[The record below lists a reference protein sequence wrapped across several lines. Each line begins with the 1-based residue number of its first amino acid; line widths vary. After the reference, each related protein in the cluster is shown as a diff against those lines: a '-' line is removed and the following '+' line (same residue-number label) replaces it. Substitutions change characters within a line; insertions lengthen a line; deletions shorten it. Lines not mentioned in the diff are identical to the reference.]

1 MSEIPLARTMRD
13 GDRALSSDAPAW
25 NRTVDHAGPPVEHLQ
40 VQTDR
45 PGRRTLSDVHSLCF
59 LFLSRP
65 GRARP
70 KKAPKL
76 TKTGVPK
83 SGFFSAETRVAEM
96 AGRAGPGRAGSG
108 RDDSIFRTHSQQR
121 ARAPRKPLAPGALLP
136 TLLLA
141 HCSRPTVAHFGLLP
155 FHSQSPPLSSY

>member
-40 VQTDR
+40 VQTLDQDGEHFLMFIR
-45 PGRRTLSDVHSLCF
+45 SVFYFCPGRAG
-59 LFLSRP
+59 P

-96 AGRAGPGRAGSG
+96 AGRAGSGRVGPGRAGSG
-108 RDDSIFRTHSQQR
+108 RFDSIFPTHSQQL
-121 ARAPRKPLAPGALLP
+121 ARASREPHLMFIYLPLS
-136 TLLLA
+136 TLVYGHTQLVA
-141 HCSRPTVAHFGLLP
+141 VAH
-155 FHSQSPPLSSY
+155 SYIIT

>member
-1 MSEIPLARTMRD
+1 MHQHGTGRLTTQ
-13 GDRALSSDAPAW
+13 GHQW
-25 NRTVDHAGPPVEHLQ
+25 NIYKYR
-40 VQTDR
+40 QTDQDGEHFLMFILSVFYFC
-45 PGRRTLSDVHSLCF
+45 PGRAG
-59 LFLSRP
+59 P

-121 ARAPRKPLAPGALLP
+121 ARAPREPLAPGALLP